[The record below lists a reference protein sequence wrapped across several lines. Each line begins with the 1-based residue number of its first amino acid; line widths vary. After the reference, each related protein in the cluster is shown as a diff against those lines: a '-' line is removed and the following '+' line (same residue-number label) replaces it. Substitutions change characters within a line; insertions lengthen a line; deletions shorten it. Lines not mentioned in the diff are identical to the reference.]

1 VLIGSHLLTC
11 LCVPTHFCACSALV
25 DSLEGLRN
33 VHYCPLVLN
42 ANRSAFEASIRSQY
56 NITDFQIREATFD
69 AAVYDAY
76 VPRGVHAEYLPK
88 IVAAKGPYNF
98 AAAGFDMYSE
108 PGRTEATNRAR
119 ASNALIA
126 TEPVRLLNTP
136 WYGLAL
142 VAPAYDAVQPRGALE
157 SAVVPGQPLTAA
169 QWSGLRFS
177 GVLAAGIILSEPMA
191 TVTGQTRGVDA
202 LLLEDVT
209 ALVNRTYGSPSLWVP
224 CSDATAATSG
234 AGGSSGTGGSGF
246 NATQLG
252 SSAAS
257 LARSSACTA
266 SLKNRCGFVCPIPG
280 PRGFGGGLLVSAVR
294 VSAANSTKVGAA
306 GSAADSG
313 AMPFASGGSNLGVS
327 VSNVAASVS
336 AELSAAEAAA
346 VNDAA
351 LSVDPDLTS
360 SWLFSMGGR
369 TFSLTV
375 VASAAAA
382 LGPSRVLYSL
392 IIGSACAV
400 ALVASLVTALLLHWS
415 GQAERQRRAE
425 HKQAE
430 ASARAAA
437 EAHQRTVDLF
447 HHELLNPAHHAA
459 SMCEM
464 LSESLPRGNTAARQD
479 AAAATQAVKGI
490 VRLLNDVADLS
501 SMRQGHLKL
510 RPAVMAPA
518 QVLGLVARVHQAFAS
533 VPISLVVD
541 RSVPAALL
549 ADSARFQQLVS
560 IGLSNAV
567 KATFAGAILI
577 TVSAAAAAEADDSA
591 DGGLRRPA
599 ATTAAHLQIR
609 GPKLSHQ
616 QSARRIACAHDGAPE
631 SLQPLYLVVRVVDTG
646 VGLDDY
652 LAGGLVSPSAASAS
666 EPSPSGGRKWT
677 RDGGRGARRR
687 ASAASSGSG
696 ASSSSS
702 SGVSN
707 AFLEAAAAYQE
718 LRRQH
723 ARSSSGLSSLAAAT
737 LRLGRRSAPVQ
748 PALAYCSANG
758 SAKAGP
764 ALTVQV
770 PLDPAS
776 AQQTPATT
784 FALGAPST
792 SLGQPTHLSICTP
805 QQLQAAQGG
814 SVPGTHAREGAHA
827 SDAEQRFS
835 AGPSPHAGASLALY
849 APSRAGG
856 SPHSESLSLHFA
868 AGGSAVAGSG
878 VLQSPSSPAS
888 QQQRQLLQPAE
899 SGGAARVARI
909 GTAPSARIATPAGA
923 QTSASA
929 QAPTR
934 LPSPQA
940 PAGLLQYVPYAPSV
954 APTAGESISTPGAGM
969 LASRSVTPL
978 SPISVAPGAVG
989 AGSDGMGA
997 HLLVSVPQSHP
1008 GWLQMGYRG
1017 AGASSGASGPLAH
1030 RTASAG
1036 RSTSSRWSQPL
1047 SSLLRSSLRRRKGGA
1062 AAAGGGLVD
1071 GNVDAASLRSC
1082 VLTDVHDRAST
1093 FDTQDSSPNSL
1104 SGSGGSERSL
1114 TKGAGLGLMTAELL
1128 SAAMGGCI
1136 QLFAVPAGAAWD
1148 PSLALLRRLQPAA
1161 GSAGKDVPHA
1171 RALVQTRAV
1180 LQTLAADATRA
1191 SPTAA
1196 SAVLD
1201 AATAI
1206 NAIRRLAGASPVTV
1220 YTAIM
1225 AVQPADV
1232 AIAGKH
1238 TGVGV
1243 ATELGVG
1250 LPAAAK
1256 STAQQSAALG
1266 AVATPQPAAVG
1277 GPVMPATAGPQLL
1290 LGRAQGLPPRPA
1302 AAGGAVTA
1310 VAAAAGYPAHA
1321 SGNVAARMG
1330 GAPLAPALLAI
1341 TLPALRAMRL
1351 YDSTSEHEIASGA
1364 AGGLGAAARLRNL
1377 SSQAAP
1383 GAQAGQHPTTRSPGG
1398 SALSIGDA
1406 AYQYVF
1412 AALPQPTQTAAV
1424 GDVATPDGWSVVT
1437 HVEAGATPTGG
1448 SVGSARAATADA
1460 AAACDAASP
1469 MVSPA
1474 AGLAGPLPAS
1484 PIAATFNAAGSS
1496 SAMVAWGITASPPV
1510 AEAGGPASPLPLVID
1525 AAGRTALL
1533 ALDAELRQAL
1543 AEHAL
1548 SAPAELSRARLRSL
1562 RLHEVSDQLLRTQ
1575 QQQRRSPGGLQQQ
1588 LLQLEPV
1595 YEEEAALPGSSSYS
1609 ASASPSGSAGGSRT
1623 VASQTAITRTSISS
1637 ASVPGASAAVATAKP
1652 WKSADAVSQSA
1663 ALLIVADI
1671 DAAAACGVAGSFAEC
1686 TPPAQQGESHAVDN
1700 STAGDH
1706 SGSQESAAVALASP
1720 AGPPPAAAALLPDCG
1735 TDVPASAMAAATAPA
1750 PLLPQAA
1757 APPRPLPPASE
1768 DALQRCLAP
1777 STRSLGATAFLGSAP
1792 PGSVALAAPGIG
1804 GGARGRKAAL
1814 AAPVGADGEPLR
1826 PLRVL
1831 YVDDEAVNRRIMQRH
1846 LEALHCSHIG
1856 LLEDGLHL
1864 PYALAAAGM
1873 MSRQALALLPPV
1885 ASLSLP
1891 LPALLARAFQRVMAQ
1906 APKPAIAPAGPD
1918 APGAAAAAAVA
1929 AAEAQQLCA
1938 TALPVDVV
1946 LLDLVMV
1953 HSNGQAVCRAL
1964 RSVYG
1969 LTDVPIIAVTA
1980 NAHGIEGTLLR
1991 AGFDAV
1997 VAKPFGLAA
2006 IQRHIAAI
2014 RAGRRSADDGL
2025 GA

>member
-1 VLIGSHLLTC
+1 
-11 LCVPTHFCACSALV
+11 
-25 DSLEGLRN
+25 
-33 VHYCPLVLN
+33 VHYCPLVLD
-42 ANRSAFEASIRSQY
+42 ANRSAFEASIRAQY
-56 NITDFQIREATFD
+56 NISTFQIRESTFD

-142 VAPAYDAVQPRGALE
+142 VAPTYESVQPRGALE

-169 QWSGLRFS
+169 QWTGLRFS

-234 AGGSSGTGGSGF
+234 SGGGGSGF

-252 SSAAS
+252 TSAAS

-294 VSAANSTKVGAA
+294 VSAANSTKIGAA

-351 LSVDPDLTS
+351 LSVNPDLTS

-382 LGPSRVLYSL
+382 LGPSRVLFSL
-392 IIGSACAV
+392 ILGSACAV
-400 ALVASLVTALLLHWS
+400 AVVASLVTTLLLHWS
-415 GQAERQRRAE
+415 GQAERRRRAE

-430 ASARAAA
+430 ASARVAA

-464 LSESLPRGNTAARQD
+464 LSDSLPRGNTAARQD
-479 AAAATQAVKGI
+479 ATAATQAVKGI

-501 SMRQGHLKL
+501 SMRQGHLRL

-518 QVLGLVARVHQAFAS
+518 QVLALVARVHQAFAT

-577 TVSAAAAAEADDSA
+577 TVSAAAAADADSSA
-591 DGGLRRPA
+591 DGGPRRPA
-599 ATTAAHLQIR
+599 TATVANLQVR
-609 GPKLSHQ
+609 GPKQAQ
-616 QSARRIACAHDGAPE
+616 QQFAVRPVSSHDGNASE
-631 SLQPLYLVVRVVDTG
+631 AQQPLYLVVRVVDTG

-652 LAGGLVSPSAASAS
+652 LSGGLLSPTAGSVAGA
-666 EPSPSGGRKWT
+666 SPSGGSKWT
-677 RDGGRGARRR
+677 RGGGRGEYLGQR
-687 ASAASSGSG
+687 AASSASGDSSGGSG
-696 ASSSSS
+696 A
-702 SGVSN
+702 N

-723 ARSSSGLSSLAAAT
+723 ARSASRLSALAAAA

-748 PALAYCSANG
+748 PAVAYSSESG
-758 SAKAGP
+758 SAKSGP

-770 PLDPAS
+770 PVVPAP

-784 FALGAPST
+784 FAMGVPST
-792 SLGQPTHLSICTP
+792 SMGRPTHLTIRTP
-805 QQLQAAQGG
+805 QLQAAQMG
-814 SVPGTHAREGAHA
+814 
-827 SDAEQRFS
+827 DADRRS
-835 AGPSPHAGASLALY
+835 TAGPSPHSGASLVSY
-849 APSRAGG
+849 AAPHAGLPQ
-856 SPHSESLSLHFA
+856 SDSLSLHFA
-868 AGGSAVAGSG
+868 AGGSAVTGSG
-878 VLQSPSSPAS
+878 VLQSPSSPAAP
-888 QQQRQLLQPAE
+888 QQQRQPLHPAG
-899 SGGAARVARI
+899 SGGARVAHI
-909 GTAPSARIATPAGA
+909 ATAPSALTAAPAGS
-923 QTSASA
+923 QASA
-929 QAPTR
+929 G
-934 LPSPQA
+934 LLSPQA

-954 APTAGESISTPGAGM
+954 APTAGDSTPTAGAGM
-969 LASRSVTPL
+969 LASRSMTPL
-978 SPISVAPGAVG
+978 SPIPVASGAVG
-989 AGSDGMGA
+989 AGSDGLGA
-997 HLLVSVPQSHP
+997 HLLAPMPPSHP
-1008 GWLQMGYRG
+1008 SWLQMGYRG
-1017 AGASSGASGPLAH
+1017 TGGSSGASGPLVH

-1036 RSTSSRWSQPL
+1036 RSTGSRWSQPL

-1062 AAAGGGLVD
+1062 AAAGGGLGLERSAAIG
-1071 GNVDAASLRSC
+1071 GNGDAASLRSC
-1082 VLTDVHDRAST
+1082 VLTDVPDRAST
-1093 FDTQDSSPNSL
+1093 FSSGDGSPDGSP
-1104 SGSGGSERSL
+1104 SGSGSERSL

-1128 SAAMGGCI
+1128 AAAMGGCI

-1161 GSAGKDVPHA
+1161 GSAGNGAHHA
-1171 RALVQTRAV
+1171 RAVVQTRTV
-1180 LQTLAADATRA
+1180 LRTLSPDAAQT
-1191 SPTAA
+1191 SPTTA
-1196 SAVLD
+1196 SAALD
-1201 AATAI
+1201 ASIAI

-1220 YTAIM
+1220 YTAIVAM
-1225 AVQPADV
+1225 EPAD
-1232 AIAGKH
+1232 AASTEKQ
-1238 TGVGV
+1238 TSVGV
-1243 ATELGVG
+1243 AIEFGVS
-1250 LPAAAK
+1250 LPAAARPK
-1256 STAQQSAALG
+1256 AQRPAALG
-1266 AVATPQPAAVG
+1266 ALAAPQPAAAG
-1277 GPVMPATAGPQLL
+1277 EPVTPAAAGPQLL
-1290 LGRAQGLPPRPA
+1290 LGRAQGVPPRPV
-1302 AAGGAVTA
+1302 AAGGAAA
-1310 VAAAAGYPAHA
+1310 VAGSAAAR
-1321 SGNVAARMG
+1321 VV
-1330 GAPLAPALLAI
+1330 GAPLAPALPSIA
-1341 TLPALRAMRL
+1341 LPALRAVRL
-1351 YDSTSEHEIASGA
+1351 YDSTSEHEVRSGT
-1364 AGGLGAAARLRNL
+1364 AGALDAAARFRGPDGL
-1377 SSQAAP
+1377 A
-1383 GAQAGQHPTTRSPGG
+1383 GFEAQSGQQPSARSPGG
-1398 SALSIGDA
+1398 SALSVGDA

-1412 AALPQPTQTAAV
+1412 AALPPSQPAALR
-1424 GDVATPDGWSVVT
+1424 DVAPPDGWSVVT
-1437 HVEAGATPTGG
+1437 DTEAGATPTVG
-1448 SVGSARAATADA
+1448 SVGSARVATDDDA
-1460 AAACDAASP
+1460 AAAVGAAASP
-1469 MVSPA
+1469 KDSPVESS
-1474 AGLAGPLPAS
+1474 AGPLPV
-1484 PIAATFNAAGSS
+1484 AAPVAAPVATPAGSAGAS
-1496 SAMVAWGITASPPV
+1496 TAMVAWGAPVALPATQAGGAASPQ
-1510 AEAGGPASPLPLVID
+1510 PLVID

-1533 ALDAELRQAL
+1533 ALDTELRQAL

-1548 SAPAELSRARLRSL
+1548 SSPAELSRARMRSL

-1575 QQQRRSPGGLQQQ
+1575 QQQRRSSIGGHQQQ
-1588 LLQLEPV
+1588 PLQLEPV
-1595 YEEEAALPGSSSYS
+1595 YEEDAALPGSSSNS

-1623 VASQTAITRTSISS
+1623 VASQTANTRTSISS
-1637 ASVPGASAAVATAKP
+1637 ASVLGPSAAVAAAAP

-1663 ALLIVADI
+1663 ALLIVANT
-1671 DAAAACGVAGSFAEC
+1671 DAAAACGIAGSSAEC
-1686 TPPAQQGESHAVDN
+1686 SPPASQGGSSRPAGD
-1700 STAGDH
+1700 SSAGDH
-1706 SGSQESAAVALASP
+1706 SGAQASAAVASVSAV
-1720 AGPPPAAAALLPDCG
+1720 GPSPAAAVLQGSGIA
-1735 TDVPASAMAAATAPA
+1735 VPASAMAAATASA
-1750 PLLPQAA
+1750 PLLPPAT
-1757 APPRPLPPASE
+1757 APPAPLPPASAE
-1768 DALQRCLAP
+1768 ALQRCLAP

-1792 PGSVALAAPGIG
+1792 PGSVALAGSGVG
-1804 GGARGRKAAL
+1804 GGARGRTAAL
-1814 AAPVGADGEPLR
+1814 APVGADGEPLR
-1826 PLRVL
+1826 ALRVL

-1846 LEALHCSHIG
+1846 LKALHCSHM

-1873 MSRQALALLPPV
+1873 MSPQALALLPPV

-1891 LPALLARAFQRVMAQ
+1891 LPALLARAFQRVMAH
-1906 APKPAIAPAGPD
+1906 AAKPPIAPAAAPD
-1918 APGAAAAAAVA
+1918 EPGAAAAAAAAA
-1929 AAEAQQLCA
+1929 AAEAQQLRA
-1938 TALPVDVV
+1938 AALRVDVV

-1964 RSVYG
+1964 RGVYG

-1980 NAHGIEGTLLR
+1980 NAHGIGDALLR
-1991 AGFDAV
+1991 SGFDAV

-2025 GA
+2025 EA